1 MPHHPGERTYN
12 WTDLTG
18 TQTAGIRV
26 LGVAPSSSR
35 GSQWFVEH
43 TRCGHREIL
52 LGTKI
57 RAMRKQVRARIFR
70 ICFPK
75 REIT

>member
-1 MPHHPGERTYN
+1 MPHHLGERTYN

-18 TQTAGIRV
+18 ERTAGVHV
-26 LGVAPSSSR
+26 LGVAPSISR

-43 TRCGHREIL
+43 IRCGHRETL
-52 LGTKI
+52 AGTKI
-57 RAMRKQVRARIFR
+57 RAMRKQQRDRICR

-75 REIT
+75 REGK